1 MTLGI
6 LCDHGCKA
14 EEYRCRWPRDLGR
27 FVVDAIIPRSPVAD
41 GNSIDGEKVRRA
53 KGHAKRLLSEAEN

>member
-1 MTLGI
+1 MSLT
-6 LCDHGCKA
+6 
-14 EEYRCRWPRDLGR
+14 RDLGR